1 MPDSLLPLW
10 TLHEKVRAGLSVVHD
25 QDGDFEGAPP
35 WSGPVRLE
43 DGRYVSLDW
52 LLRQPWDLEV
62 ALRSAAFDCRVFAVR
77 DRLLRL
83 CVQALDY
90 PAEAAFVTV
99 SGTPEAGFVALRA
112 ARGLSSDRRWIW
124 KRETGK
130 ELSDRPAGLTLPP
143 GCDEASATV
152 ALTLALAPRFK
163 ALEGA

>member
-1 MPDSLLPLW
+1 MPDSLLSLW
-10 TLHEKVRAGLSVVHD
+10 TVHESVPAGLSVVQG

-62 ALRSAAFDCRVFAVR
+62 ALRSAAFDCNILSVR

-90 PAEAAFVTV
+90 PAEVAFVTV

-130 ELSDRPAGLTLPP
+130 ELSDRSAGLTLPP